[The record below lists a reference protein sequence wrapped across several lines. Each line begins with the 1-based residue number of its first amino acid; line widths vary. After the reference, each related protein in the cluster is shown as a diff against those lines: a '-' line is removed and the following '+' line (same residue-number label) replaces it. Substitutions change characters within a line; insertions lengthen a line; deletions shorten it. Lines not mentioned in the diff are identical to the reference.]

1 MKLCIINWLC
11 MGETVVPRMVYM
23 VKHVFLIKQSFPL
36 RTFNLMSS
44 VDDNSNTIHVSVNG
58 DQIKVYEI

>member
-1 MKLCIINWLC
+1 
-11 MGETVVPRMVYM
+11 M